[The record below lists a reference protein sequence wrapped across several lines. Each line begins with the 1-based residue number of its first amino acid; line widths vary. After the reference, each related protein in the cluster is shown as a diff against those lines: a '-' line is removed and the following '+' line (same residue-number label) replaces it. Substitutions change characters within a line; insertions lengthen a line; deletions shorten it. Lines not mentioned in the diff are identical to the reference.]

1 MLLTCSTSMS
11 SWSWPP
17 EFSLEEKTLD
27 ISTLLEP
34 VLGSNNWT
42 QYSNVI
48 TYFSNEQ
55 YKGLQFEI
63 R

>member
-1 MLLTCSTSMS
+1 MC

-27 ISTLLEP
+27 MSTLLEP

-48 TYFSNEQ
+48 TYVSNEQ
-55 YKGLQFEI
+55 YKDLQFEI
-63 R
+63 RL